1 MKYRE
6 EIDGLRAVA
15 VLPVIFFH
23 AGFSAFSGGYVGVD
37 VFFVISGYLITT
49 IILSEKEKGTFSL
62 ANFYERRARRI
73 IPALFLVMLFST
85 VCSYLWLSPSHMKDF
100 SESLAA
106 VSLFSS
112 NILFWK
118 ETGYWG
124 VANELKPLLHTW
136 SLAVEEQYYVL
147 FPLFLMGMWRFR
159 KRWILGSFF
168 LIAVASLLHSQW
180 ASVHHPAANFFLLT
194 TRAWELAIGAG
205 IAFYFLYRKAAMR
218 SLLSHPA
225 IDELMS
231 WLGLAL
237 IAWAVFVFD
246 ENTPFPGF
254 YALIPT
260 VGTALII
267 IFTTK
272 ETLAGRLLGS
282 KIAVAVGLISYSA
295 YLWHQPLFV
304 FARHR
309 SLHEPGPGLLL
320 ALAALSL
327 ILAYFSWKYVEAPFR
342 RKGTFSRKQIF
353 SFTAYGSLLFI
364 LIGAAGHFTE
374 GFQHRLDKDILDR
387 VNAAK
392 VRSFSADL
400 CRAEIP
406 ELMAGGEACVLVPGE
421 GRYAMLFGDSH
432 ARTLAS
438 SAQKAFDGSGMGLL
452 QASTTGCPP
461 VKGLYRADDS
471 NPAECVGHNE
481 RIYDYIE
488 QNPEIEYVILV
499 SRWTIGMEGSRFD
512 NGEGGV
518 EYGSRPH
525 LDIVEGGEYLYHE
538 DYGHRSEIA
547 LAWSKSIQSLL
558 DAGKKVIL
566 IYPVPEA
573 GWNVPDLISSR
584 YFLAPDSVVDG
595 MTASTDHK
603 VFKSRNART
612 IEALDKAG
620 SGDNLVRI
628 FPEELFCDSYLE
640 GRCITQKDGVIF
652 YRDDNHLSDA
662 GARLLLDKIMGGI
675 GSGRQ

>member
-62 ANFYERRARRI
+62 VNFYERRARRI

-85 VCSYLWLSPSHMKDF
+85 VCSYLWLAPSHMKDF

-118 ETGYWG
+118 QTGYWG

-159 KRWILGSFF
+159 KRWILGSFL

-205 IAFYFLYRKAAMR
+205 IAFYFLYRKQVMR
-218 SLLSHPA
+218 TLVSHPS

-231 WLGLAL
+231 WVGLAL
-237 IAWAVFVFD
+237 IGWAVFAFD

-254 YALIPT
+254 YALVPT

-267 IFTTK
+267 IFTSRKTV
-272 ETLAGRLLGS
+272 AGRLLGS
-282 KIAVAVGLISYSA
+282 RIAVSVGLISYSA

-320 ALAALSL
+320 ALSALAL

-342 RKGTFSRKQIF
+342 KKGTFTRKQVF
-353 SFTAYGSLLFI
+353 SFTAYGSVLFI
-364 LIGAAGHFTE
+364 LVGATGHFTE
-374 GFQHRLDKDILDR
+374 GFQFRLERDILDR
-387 VNAAK
+387 VNTAK
-392 VRSFSADL
+392 VKSFSAAL
-400 CRAEIP
+400 CRAEIS
-406 ELMAGGEACVLVPGE
+406 ELMAGGDACELVSGE
-421 GRYAMLFGDSH
+421 GKYAMLFGDSH
-432 ARTLAS
+432 ARTLAF
-438 SAQKAFDGSGMGLL
+438 SAQQAFEGSSLGLL

-471 NPAECVGHNE
+471 NPRECVEHNN
-481 RIYDYIE
+481 RIYNFIE
-488 QNPEIEYVILV
+488 QNPRIDYVILV

-512 NGEGGV
+512 NREGGV

-525 LDIVEGGEYLYHE
+525 LDIVDGNKYLFHE
-538 DYGHRSEIA
+538 DYGHRDAIA
-547 LAWSKSIQSLL
+547 KAWSDSIRGLL

-566 IYPVPEA
+566 VYPVPEA
-573 GWNVPDLISSR
+573 GWNVPDLIASR
-584 YFLAPDSVVDG
+584 YWLAPDSVVNG
-595 MTASTDHK
+595 MTASTDHE
-603 VFKSRNART
+603 VFKARNART
-612 IEALDKAG
+612 IEALDRVG
-620 SGDNLVRI
+620 SDENPVRV
-628 FPEELFCDSYLE
+628 FPEELFCGSFLE
-640 GRCITQKDGVIF
+640 GRCVTQRDGIIL

-662 GARLLLDKIMGGI
+662 GARLLMESIMDRI
-675 GSGRQ
+675 SARTR